1 MKRAIG
7 LALLG
12 GVVAGFTLG
21 AIECALLV
29 RAMEA
34 AVATP
39 IADSVE
45 VAGRYAVS
53 AALLASLVL
62 LATRRKS
69 GRIPLAIA
77 FAAAGT
83 AFVIAGDWVHERA
96 LANVGFFS
104 PASLLATAGLAI
116 AALLLFALV
125 AWGAARRPRTT
136 LLSGAL
142 VAACALG
149 SIAIG
154 AAGAASA
161 ADTADAAAGDATT
174 GQSTATTG
182 RSATATAGDGHS
194 RPNVIVVLIDTLRAD
209 RLGCYGY
216 GRPTSPE
223 LDALAARGV
232 VFENAYAQA
241 PMTRGSVASLFT
253 SLDPD
258 THATNDV
265 LERLPESAD
274 TLAEQFQRGGWRT
287 ACFSTNENVSP
298 VFGFD
303 QGFDTFWLHRLSR
316 LGRFTAWGR
325 LSHWVTETLGIGR
338 QSADLDDSD
347 ARHLTDAVLGWLPS
361 EARAPQFLWVQ
372 YIDPHSPYA
381 PPEDL
386 INTASPDPERMAT
399 HGRFPHNCPPH
410 PFGRWPEQEAG
421 IVEGISQLYDAEI
434 RFCDREVSRLVRE
447 LDARGYLRDSWLVIT
462 ADHGEEFFDHEQ
474 LGHGHSMYDELL
486 RVPLIV
492 LGPGVAPGRVAAPVQ
507 LIDLLPTLITVT
519 RAEEL
524 AVAAA
529 EPRNA
534 TESLRSDDGVSESS
548 GSSSGGRSEPRGR
561 DLAELLLAAPA
572 ARAELASG
580 IVAPFV
586 FAQRSIDPPQ
596 AMVRVDHEKLI
607 VIEQGD
613 ERCTRLFD
621 LSTDP
626 HEQHDLA
633 LQRPDRVT
641 ALLALLERRRAAAR
655 ATRLE
660 GGADVEL
667 TDDARNV
674 LKALGYVTDDR

>member
-1 MKRAIG
+1 MSGATCGSTLGNDRSLTFATIG
-7 LALLG
+7 TVLLG
-12 GVVAGFTLG
+12 GGLAGFALG
-21 AIECALLV
+21 ALECALLV

-39 IADSVE
+39 VADSVQ
-45 VAGRYAVS
+45 VACCYALTAAVL
-53 AALLASLVL
+53 ALLAL
-62 LATRRKS
+62 LALRRM
-69 GRIPLAIA
+69 PFAIA
-77 FAAAGT
+77 LAAAVV

-96 LANVGFFS
+96 LTNVGFFA

-116 AALLLFALV
+116 GALLLGALFV
-125 AWGAARRPRTT
+125 WSAANRPRATW
-136 LLSGAL
+136 LGGVL
-142 VAACALG
+142 VVAGALG
-149 SIAIG
+149 SITMSTLG
-154 AAGAASA
+154 ASGG
-161 ADTADAAAGDATT
+161 TAAAGDASVPTAAD
-174 GQSTATTG
+174 GQS
-182 RSATATAGDGHS
+182 
-194 RPNVIVVLIDTLRAD
+194 RPHVIVVLIDTLRAD

-216 GRPTSPE
+216 DRPTSPE

-258 THATNDV
+258 AHATNDV
-265 LERLPESAD
+265 LERLPDSAD
-274 TLAEQFQRGGWRT
+274 TLAEKLQRAGWRT

-303 QGFDTFWLHRLSR
+303 QGFDAFWLHRLSR
-316 LGRFTAWGR
+316 LSRFTAWGR
-325 LSHWVTETLGIGR
+325 LSRWVTETLGIGR
-338 QSADLDDSD
+338 RSADLDDSD
-347 ARHLTDAVLGWLPS
+347 ARHLTDAVLGWLPG
-361 EARAPQFLWVQ
+361 EALAPQFLWVQ

-381 PPEDL
+381 PPDDL
-386 INTASPDPERMAT
+386 INTPSPDPERMAT
-399 HGRFPHNCPPH
+399 HARFTHNCPPH

-421 IVEGISQLYDAEI
+421 IVDGISQLYDAEI
-434 RFCDREVSRLVRE
+434 RFCDREVGRLVRE
-447 LDARGYLRDSWLVIT
+447 LDTRGFLRSSWLVIT
-462 ADHGEEFFDHEQ
+462 ADHGEEFFDHQQ
-474 LGHGHSMYDELL
+474 LGHGQSMYDELL

-492 LGPGVAPGRVAAPVQ
+492 LGPGVAPGRVATPVQ
-507 LIDLLPTLITVT
+507 LIDLLPTLVSVT

-529 EPRNA
+529 ATRNA
-534 TESLRSDDGVSESS
+534 TESSRSDDGVSESS
-548 GSSSGGRSEPRGR
+548 GSSSGSRPEPRGR
-561 DLAELLLAAPA
+561 DLAELLLADPA
-572 ARAELASG
+572 ARAELAPG

-596 AMVRVDHEKLI
+596 AMVRVGTEKLI

-613 ERCTRLFD
+613 EHCTRLFD

-626 HEQHDLA
+626 REQRDLA

-667 TDDARNV
+667 SEDAKSV
-674 LKALGYVTDDR
+674 LRALGYVGDDK